1 MTGWE
6 VVSPGK
12 DGDKDEGE
20 GQGEDG
26 VGNDVEGEVDIEEE
40 GAGVETGA
48 SSAAAKPF
56 MPLLFTTAR

>member
-12 DGDKDEGE
+12 DGDEGE
-20 GQGEDG
+20 G
-26 VGNDVEGEVDIEEE
+26 EGEGDGDEGGDDIEDER
-40 GAGVETGA
+40 AGVETGA

>member
-6 VVSPGK
+6 LVSPGK
-12 DGDKDEGE
+12 DGVETEDAGEGE
-20 GQGEDG
+20 GDG
-26 VGNDVEGEVDIEEE
+26 DEGGGDIEDER
-40 GAGVETGA
+40 AGVETGA